1 MRKYYKFEIDTVKGN
16 ILCILITII
25 AIIPAW
31 NIMIKYIENI
41 NMKELGILIF
51 AYLLWM
57 FLHEILH
64 GIGHIICGVK
74 PKDLSFGSSLEK
86 SVLFCLVRREVNKKG
101 ILVSLI
107 FPFFFIG
114 IVTYIIGVIINSPLL
129 ISLSILNIG
138 GASMDLTMFLQFIRL
153 GEDITYIEP
162 GDGTSFYLISNNNIN
177 KLYGLKKVEEGE
189 YNKEMFLNK
198 NNKVFDIS
206 KTSFLLLGI
215 FFIFCLIL
223 IFL

>member
-74 PKDLSFGSSLEK
+74 PKDLSFGASLEK

-101 ILVSLI
+101 ILFSLI

-215 FFIFCLIL
+215 FFICCLIL

>member
-64 GIGHIICGVK
+64 GIGHILCGVK
-74 PKDLSFGSSLEK
+74 PKDLSFGASLEK

-215 FFIFCLIL
+215 FFICCLIL

>member
-74 PKDLSFGSSLEK
+74 PKDLSFGASLEK

-215 FFIFCLIL
+215 FFICCLIL

>member
-41 NMKELGILIF
+41 NMKEVGILIF

-74 PKDLSFGSSLEK
+74 PKDLSFGASLEK

-107 FPFFFIG
+107 FPFFFIC

-162 GDGTSFYLISNNNIN
+162 GDGTSFYLISNSNIN

>member
-41 NMKELGILIF
+41 NMKELGILFF

-74 PKDLSFGSSLEK
+74 PKDLSFGASLEK

-215 FFIFCLIL
+215 FFICCLIL

>member
-1 MRKYYKFEIDTVKGN
+1 MRKYYKFEIDTIKGN

-74 PKDLSFGSSLEK
+74 PKDLSFGASLEK

>member
-1 MRKYYKFEIDTVKGN
+1 MRKYYKFEIDTIKGN

-74 PKDLSFGSSLEK
+74 PKDLSFGASLEK

-215 FFIFCLIL
+215 FFICCLIL

>member
-41 NMKELGILIF
+41 NIEELGILFF

-74 PKDLSFGSSLEK
+74 PKDLSFGASLEK

-162 GDGTSFYLISNNNIN
+162 GDGTSFYLISNSNIN

>member
-31 NIMIKYIENI
+31 NIVIKYIENI

-74 PKDLSFGSSLEK
+74 PKDLSFGASLEK

-215 FFIFCLIL
+215 FFICCLIL